1 MAEQV
6 VALVLCLIVPVCI
19 GIFAAFRFKNWR
31 ALIVAAAV
39 AWFVYLVFNL
49 YDDGHSRDKEIM
61 QGTWLFFQLTG
72 GTFVALLAAACAG
85 GTLKFIR
92 KAPNNSS
99 KRTRVP
105 RAA

>member
-99 KRTRVP
+99 KRTREP
-105 RAA
+105 RAT